1 MHFAARRAALSLLI
15 VLAACRT
22 GGAPA
27 PALPPAAAAG
37 SDAALAGLDAAL
49 WLQTAAEAR
58 AAALA
63 TFAAAGR
70 ELDAALADPARSAL
84 GQGPEAAALPPALI
98 ADIDETLLDNSE
110 FQGSLVV
117 ERRRFERGLWR
128 AWVERAQ
135 APALP
140 GAAALARRAAE
151 RGVTLFY
158 VTNRD
163 ADEEDATRANL
174 ARAGFPLPD
183 GIDVVLCRGERPEW
197 PTDKTSRR
205 AEVARTHRVLLLL
218 GDDLNDFVDAAG
230 RNLEQ
235 RRALVDA
242 AAARW
247 GRDWFVLANP
257 SYGSWMATLLTD
269 SDRSAPGDLAR
280 KLEQVRS
287 TP

>member
-1 MHFAARRAALSLLI
+1 MHLAARRAALSLLL
-15 VLAACRT
+15 VFAACRT
-22 GGAPA
+22 GGVPAPA
-27 PALPPAAAAG
+27 PSAAAAAG
-37 SDAALAGLDAAL
+37 SDAALAGLDAVL

-63 TFAAAGR
+63 TFAAATR
-70 ELDAALADPARSAL
+70 ELDAALADPSRSAL

-98 ADIDETLLDNSE
+98 ADVDETLLDNSE

-117 ERRRFERGLWR
+117 ERRRFERGPWR
-128 AWVERAQ
+128 AWVKSAR

-140 GAAALARRAAE
+140 GAAELARRAAE
-151 RGVTLFY
+151 LGVTLFY

-163 ADEEDATRANL
+163 ADEEEATRANL
-174 ARAGFPLPD
+174 ARAGFPVPEA
-183 GIDVVLCRGERPEW
+183 IDVVLCRGERPEW
-197 PTDKTSRR
+197 PTDKASRR

-230 RNLEQ
+230 RSVEE

-247 GRDWFVLANP
+247 GRDWFLLANP
-257 SYGSWMATLLTD
+257 SYGSWMAALLAG